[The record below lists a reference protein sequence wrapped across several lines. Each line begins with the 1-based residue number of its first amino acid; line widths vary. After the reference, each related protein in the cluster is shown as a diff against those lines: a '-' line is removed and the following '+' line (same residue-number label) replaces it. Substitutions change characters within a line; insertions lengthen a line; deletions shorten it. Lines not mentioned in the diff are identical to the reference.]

1 MPSRHRAREH
11 SLQILF
17 QWDARKEPIEAAIAS
32 FYETLY
38 SEQSE
43 QLPARDAFVDRLVLG
58 VVENITE
65 IDRRL
70 AQHAE
75 HWRIERMPAVDRNVL
90 RLAIYE
96 MMAMDTP
103 PPVAIDEAI
112 ELARRFSGE
121 ESVQFVN
128 GVLDAAKREIEE
140 AGGGKPAAE
149 NTGKRQRKSGK
160 KPVAQSKTTP
170 P

>member
-1 MPSRHRAREH
+1 MPSRHRARERA
-11 SLQILF
+11 LQILF
-17 QWDARKEPIEAAIAS
+17 QWDARKGSIDDAIGS

-43 QLPARDAFVDRLVLG
+43 TKPSPDEFIERLVRG
-58 VVENITE
+58 VVENIAD

-75 HWRIERMPAVDRNVL
+75 HWRIERMPAVERNVL
-90 RLAIYE
+90 RLAIFE
-96 MMAMDTP
+96 MMALDTP

-121 ESVQFVN
+121 ESVQFIN
-128 GVLDAAKREIEE
+128 GVLDAAKREIE
-140 AGGGKPAAE
+140 
-149 NTGKRQRKSGK
+149 SG
-160 KPVAQSKTTP
+160 SKTRSEEHTSELQSR
-170 P
+170 

>member
-1 MPSRHRAREH
+1 MSSRHRARER

-17 QWDARKEPIEAAIAS
+17 QWDARKGPIEEAISS
-32 FYETLY
+32 FYDTLY

-43 QLPARDAFVDRLVLG
+43 SKPQPDEFVERLVRG
-58 VVENITE
+58 VVENIAD

-75 HWRIERMPAVDRNVL
+75 NWRIERMPAVDRNVL

-96 MMAMDTP
+96 MMALATP

-121 ESVQFVN
+121 DSVQFIN
-128 GVLDAAKREIEE
+128 GVLDAAKREIESTS
-140 AGGGKPAAE
+140 P
-149 NTGKRQRKSGK
+149 T
-160 KPVAQSKTTP
+160 
-170 P
+170 

>member
-1 MPSRHRAREH
+1 MSSRHRARER

-17 QWDARKEPIEAAIAS
+17 EWDARKEPVEQAIAS
-32 FYETLY
+32 FYNSLY

-43 QLPARDAFVDRLVLG
+43 ARPARDSFVDRLVTG

-96 MMAMDTP
+96 MMSMDTP

-128 GVLDAAKREIEE
+128 GVLDAAKREIEASA
-140 AGGGKPAAE
+140 AGGE
-149 NTGKRQRKSGK
+149 TNTEPPDKKNRKAKDG
-160 KPVAQSKTTP
+160 A
-170 P
+170 

>member
-1 MPSRHRAREH
+1 MSSRHRARER

-17 QWDARKEPIEAAIAS
+17 QWDARKEPIEDAISS
-32 FYETLY
+32 FYDSLY

-43 QLPARDAFVDRLVLG
+43 SKPEPDEFVERLVRG
-58 VVENITE
+58 VVENIAD

-75 HWRIERMPAVDRNVL
+75 NWRIERMPAVDRNVL

-96 MMAMDTP
+96 MMALATP

-121 ESVQFVN
+121 DSVQFIN
-128 GVLDAAKREIEE
+128 GVLDAAKREIESTS
-140 AGGGKPAAE
+140 P
-149 NTGKRQRKSGK
+149 T
-160 KPVAQSKTTP
+160 
-170 P
+170 

>member
-1 MPSRHRAREH
+1 MSSRHRARER

-17 QWDARKEPIEAAIAS
+17 QWDARKGPIEEAISS
-32 FYETLY
+32 FYDTLY

-43 QLPARDAFVDRLVLG
+43 SRPQPDEFVERLVRG
-58 VVENITE
+58 VVENIAD

-75 HWRIERMPAVDRNVL
+75 NWRIERMPAVDRNVL

-96 MMAMDTP
+96 MMALATP

-121 ESVQFVN
+121 DSVQFIN
-128 GVLDAAKREIEE
+128 GVLDAAKREIES
-140 AGGGKPAAE
+140 AS
-149 NTGKRQRKSGK
+149 TS
-160 KPVAQSKTTP
+160 S
-170 P
+170 

>member
-1 MPSRHRAREH
+1 MSSRHRARER

-17 QWDARKEPIEAAIAS
+17 EWDARKEPIEDAIAS
-32 FYETLY
+32 FYDTLY
-38 SEQSE
+38 DEQSDSK
-43 QLPARDAFVDRLVLG
+43 PAPDEFVEKLVKG
-58 VVENITE
+58 VVENIAE

-96 MMAMDTP
+96 MMALDTP
-103 PPVAIDEAI
+103 PAVAIDEAI

-121 ESVQFVN
+121 ESVQFIN
-128 GVLDAAKREIEE
+128 GVLDAAKREIES
-140 AGGGKPAAE
+140 AARY
-149 NTGKRQRKSGK
+149 GQG
-160 KPVAQSKTTP
+160 
-170 P
+170 

>member
-1 MPSRHRAREH
+1 MPSRHRARER

-17 QWDARKEPIEAAIAS
+17 QWDARKEPIEDAISS
-32 FYETLY
+32 FYESLY

-43 QLPARDAFVDRLVLG
+43 TQPARDEFVDRLVRG
-58 VVENITE
+58 VAENITE

-70 AQHAE
+70 KQHAE

-128 GVLDAAKREIEE
+128 GVLDAAKREIEGA
-140 AGGGKPAAE
+140 AG
-149 NTGKRQRKSGK
+149 
-160 KPVAQSKTTP
+160 
-170 P
+170 

>member
-1 MPSRHRAREH
+1 MPSRHRARER

-17 QWDARKEPIEAAIAS
+17 EWDARKGSIEEAITS
-32 FYETLY
+32 FYGGLY

-43 QLPARDAFVDRLVLG
+43 NKPERDEFVDRLVKG
-58 VVENITE
+58 VAENITE

-70 AQHAE
+70 TQHAE

-96 MMAMDTP
+96 MMALDTP

-121 ESVQFVN
+121 ESVQFIN
-128 GVLDAAKREIEE
+128 GVLDAAKREIE
-140 AGGGKPAAE
+140 GAARH
-149 NTGKRQRKSGK
+149 GQ
-160 KPVAQSKTTP
+160 
-170 P
+170 

>member
-1 MPSRHRAREH
+1 MSSRHRARER

-17 QWDARKEPIEAAIAS
+17 QWDARKEPIEDAITS
-32 FYETLY
+32 FYESLY
-38 SEQSE
+38 SEQSTTK
-43 QLPARDAFVDRLVLG
+43 PVRDEFVDRLVKG
-58 VVENITE
+58 VAENITE

-121 ESVQFVN
+121 ESVQFIN
-128 GVLDAAKREIEE
+128 GVLDAAKRDIEGT
-140 AGGGKPAAE
+140 ASLGQG
-149 NTGKRQRKSGK
+149 
-160 KPVAQSKTTP
+160 
-170 P
+170 

>member
-1 MPSRHRAREH
+1 MSSRHRARER

-17 QWDARKEPIEAAIAS
+17 QWDARKGPIEEAIAS
-32 FYETLY
+32 FYDTLY

-43 QLPARDAFVDRLVLG
+43 SKPQPDEFVERLVRG
-58 VVENITE
+58 VVENITD

-75 HWRIERMPAVDRNVL
+75 NWRIERMPAVDRNVL

-96 MMAMDTP
+96 MMALATP

-121 ESVQFVN
+121 DSVQFIN
-128 GVLDAAKREIEE
+128 GVLDAAKREIESTS
-140 AGGGKPAAE
+140 P
-149 NTGKRQRKSGK
+149 T
-160 KPVAQSKTTP
+160 
-170 P
+170 

>member
-1 MPSRHRAREH
+1 MPSRHRARER

-17 QWDARKEPIEAAIAS
+17 QWDARKGPIEDAIFS
-32 FYETLY
+32 FYDTLY

-43 QLPARDAFVDRLVLG
+43 TPPAPDEFVDRLVKG
-58 VVENITE
+58 VVENIAE

-90 RLAIYE
+90 RLAIFE
-96 MMAMDTP
+96 MMALDTP

-121 ESVQFVN
+121 ESVQFIN
-128 GVLDAAKREIEE
+128 GVLDAAKREIDS
-140 AGGGKPAAE
+140 AARY
-149 NTGKRQRKSGK
+149 GQG
-160 KPVAQSKTTP
+160 
-170 P
+170 

>member
-1 MPSRHRAREH
+1 MPSRHRARER

-17 QWDARKEPIEAAIAS
+17 QWDARKEPIENAIAS
-32 FYETLY
+32 FYDTLY
-38 SEQSE
+38 SEQNE
-43 QLPARDAFVDRLVLG
+43 TQPAPDEFVEKLVRG

-90 RLAIYE
+90 RLAIFE
-96 MMAMDTP
+96 MMALDTP

-121 ESVQFVN
+121 ESVQFIN
-128 GVLDAAKREIEE
+128 GVLDAAKREIDS
-140 AGGGKPAAE
+140 AARY
-149 NTGKRQRKSGK
+149 GQG
-160 KPVAQSKTTP
+160 
-170 P
+170 

>member
-1 MPSRHRAREH
+1 MPSRHRARERA
-11 SLQILF
+11 LQILF
-17 QWDARKEPIEAAIAS
+17 EWDARKEPVDQAIAS
-32 FYETLY
+32 FYDTLY

-43 QLPARDAFVDRLVLG
+43 TKPALDEFVEQLVKG
-58 VVENITE
+58 VVEHITE

-96 MMAMDTP
+96 MMALETP

-128 GVLDAAKREIEE
+128 GVLDAAKREIES
-140 AGGGKPAAE
+140 AARY
-149 NTGKRQRKSGK
+149 GQG
-160 KPVAQSKTTP
+160 
-170 P
+170 

>member
-1 MPSRHRAREH
+1 MPSRHRARERA
-11 SLQILF
+11 LQILF
-17 QWDARKEPIEAAIAS
+17 EWDARKEPVEDAIAS
-32 FYETLY
+32 FYGTLY

-43 QLPARDAFVDRLVLG
+43 TKPAPDEFVERLVKG
-58 VVENITE
+58 VVENIAE

-90 RLAIYE
+90 RMAIYE
-96 MMAMDTP
+96 MMALDTP
-103 PPVAIDEAI
+103 PAVAIDEAI

-128 GVLDAAKREIEE
+128 GVLDAARREIES
-140 AGGGKPAAE
+140 AARY
-149 NTGKRQRKSGK
+149 GQG
-160 KPVAQSKTTP
+160 
-170 P
+170 

>member
-1 MPSRHRAREH
+1 MPSRHRARERA
-11 SLQILF
+11 LQILF
-17 QWDARKEPIEAAIAS
+17 EWDARKEPVEDAIAS
-32 FYETLY
+32 FYGTLY

-43 QLPARDAFVDRLVLG
+43 TKPAPDEFVERLVKG
-58 VVENITE
+58 VVEHIAE

-90 RLAIYE
+90 RMAIYE
-96 MMAMDTP
+96 MMALETP
-103 PPVAIDEAI
+103 PAVAIDEAI

-128 GVLDAAKREIEE
+128 GVLDAARREIES
-140 AGGGKPAAE
+140 AARY
-149 NTGKRQRKSGK
+149 GQG
-160 KPVAQSKTTP
+160 
-170 P
+170 

>member
-1 MPSRHRAREH
+1 MSSRHRARERA
-11 SLQILF
+11 LQILF
-17 QWDARKEPIEAAIAS
+17 QWDARKEPIGDAIAA
-32 FYETLY
+32 FYDTLY

-43 QLPARDAFVDRLVLG
+43 TRPQHDEFVDRLVKG
-58 VVENITE
+58 VSENITE

-70 AQHAE
+70 TQHAE

-96 MMAMDTP
+96 MMATDTP

-121 ESVQFVN
+121 ESVQFIN
-128 GVLDAAKREIEE
+128 GVLDAAKREIE
-140 AGGGKPAAE
+140 GGA
-149 NTGKRQRKSGK
+149 TTHR
-160 KPVAQSKTTP
+160 AQG
-170 P
+170 

>member
-1 MPSRHRAREH
+1 MPSRHRARERA
-11 SLQILF
+11 LQILF
-17 QWDARKEPIEAAIAS
+17 QWDARKEPIEAAISS
-32 FYETLY
+32 FYDTLY

-43 QLPARDAFVDRLVLG
+43 TQPAPDEFVDKLVKG
-58 VVENITE
+58 VAENIAE

-96 MMAMDTP
+96 MMALDTP

-121 ESVQFVN
+121 ESVQFIN
-128 GVLDAAKREIEE
+128 GVLDAAKREIES
-140 AGGGKPAAE
+140 AARY
-149 NTGKRQRKSGK
+149 GQG
-160 KPVAQSKTTP
+160 
-170 P
+170 

>member
-1 MPSRHRAREH
+1 MSSRHRARER

-17 QWDARKEPIEAAIAS
+17 QWDARRDPIDQAISA
-32 FYETLY
+32 FYDGLY

-43 QLPARDAFVDRLVLG
+43 SKPLPDEFVERLVRG
-58 VVENITE
+58 VVDNIAD

-70 AQHAE
+70 AAHAE

-96 MMAMDTP
+96 MMALGTP

-121 ESVQFVN
+121 DSVQFIN
-128 GVLDAAKREIEE
+128 GVLDAVKREIEG
-140 AGGGKPAAE
+140 ANA
-149 NTGKRQRKSGK
+149 S
-160 KPVAQSKTTP
+160 S
-170 P
+170 

>member
-1 MPSRHRAREH
+1 MSSRHRARER

-17 QWDARKEPIEAAIAS
+17 QWDARKGPIEDAISS

-43 QLPARDAFVDRLVLG
+43 SKPARDEFVDRLVKG
-58 VVENITE
+58 VAENIDE

-96 MMAMDTP
+96 LMATDTP
-103 PPVAIDEAI
+103 PPVAIDEAL

-121 ESVQFVN
+121 ESVHFIN
-128 GVLDAAKREIEE
+128 GVLDAAKREIKGA
-140 AGGGKPAAE
+140 AG
-149 NTGKRQRKSGK
+149 RS
-160 KPVAQSKTTP
+160 
-170 P
+170 

>member
-1 MPSRHRAREH
+1 MSSRHRARER

-17 QWDARKEPIEAAIAS
+17 QWDARKGPIEEAISS
-32 FYETLY
+32 FYDTLY

-43 QLPARDAFVDRLVLG
+43 SRPQPDEFVERLVRG
-58 VVENITE
+58 VVENITD

-75 HWRIERMPAVDRNVL
+75 NWRIERMPAVDRNVL

-96 MMAMDTP
+96 MMALATP

-121 ESVQFVN
+121 DSVQFIN
-128 GVLDAAKREIEE
+128 GVLDAAKRDIE
-140 AGGGKPAAE
+140 
-149 NTGKRQRKSGK
+149 SG
-160 KPVAQSKTTP
+160 SKTAP
-170 P
+170 

>member
-1 MPSRHRAREH
+1 MPSRHRARER

-17 QWDARKEPIEAAIAS
+17 QWDARKEPIENAIAA
-32 FYETLY
+32 FYGTLY

-43 QLPARDAFVDRLVLG
+43 TRPEPDEFVNSLVRG
-58 VVENITE
+58 VAENIAE

-90 RLAIYE
+90 RMAIYE
-96 MMAMDTP
+96 MMALGTP

-121 ESVQFVN
+121 ESVHFVN
-128 GVLDAAKREIEE
+128 GVLDAAKREIEAA
-140 AGGGKPAAE
+140 AGHGQG
-149 NTGKRQRKSGK
+149 
-160 KPVAQSKTTP
+160 
-170 P
+170 

>member
-1 MPSRHRAREH
+1 MPSRHRARER

-17 QWDARKEPIEAAIAS
+17 EWDARKEPIEDAIAA
-32 FYETLY
+32 FYDSLY

-43 QLPARDAFVDRLVLG
+43 TKPERDEFVDRLVKG
-58 VVENITE
+58 VAENITE

-96 MMAMDTP
+96 MLAMGTP

-121 ESVQFVN
+121 ESVHFVN
-128 GVLDAAKREIEE
+128 GVLDAAKREIESA
-140 AGGGKPAAE
+140 AGQGQG
-149 NTGKRQRKSGK
+149 
-160 KPVAQSKTTP
+160 
-170 P
+170 